1 MSYATPTTSPSLDAG
16 RLWAGGLATAVVA
29 ALIAVV
35 GVLIGAGVLEL
46 QLLGP
51 PEVIGLWN
59 TLTGNWA
66 IFAAVSALVATG
78 LLHLLIVAAPRPMAF
93 FSWIVGL
100 ATLAAVAWPFAAG
113 IPVSGAVG
121 SAVINAV
128 IGLTILSML
137 SRVAS
142 TALRAPAA

>member
-1 MSYATPTTSPSLDAG
+1 MSDTQSPTLDAG

-51 PEVIGLWN
+51 PELIGLWN

-66 IFAAVSALVATG
+66 IFAALAAIVATA
-78 LLHLLIVAAPRPMAF
+78 LLHLLIVTTPRPMAF

-100 ATLAAVAWPFAAG
+100 GTLAAVAWPFAAG
-113 IPVSGAVG
+113 IPISGAVA

-128 IGLTILSML
+128 IGISILSIL

-142 TALRAPAA
+142 TAIRPA